1 MENYNSFKIH
11 QQQLEQNL
19 EILDI
24 RFEHRIWKMLNPKT
38 IWFTQMYTD
47 TVSTQMIP
55 VHGATLAVSL
65 ICSCSKSEHVSRSF
79 VWSNYFVSIL
89 FITAFGYDY

>member
-1 MENYNSFKIH
+1 MENYNSLKIH

-24 RFEHRIWKMLNPKT
+24 RFEHRIWRMLNPKT

-47 TVSTQMIP
+47 TVSTRMIP
-55 VHGATLAVSL
+55 FRQPRSNLGG
-65 ICSCSKSEHVSRSF
+65 ESF
-79 VWSNYFVSIL
+79 VRNTSPDHLFGAIIL
-89 FITAFGYDY
+89 YRLYL

>member
-1 MENYNSFKIH
+1 MENYNSLKIH

-24 RFEHRIWKMLNPKT
+24 RFEHRIWRMLNPKT

-47 TVSTQMIP
+47 TVSTRMIP
-55 VHGATLAVSL
+55 FRR
-65 ICSCSKSEHVSRSF
+65 SRSNLGGESF
-79 VWSNYFVSIL
+79 VRNMSPDHLFGAIIL
-89 FITAFGYDY
+89 YRLYL